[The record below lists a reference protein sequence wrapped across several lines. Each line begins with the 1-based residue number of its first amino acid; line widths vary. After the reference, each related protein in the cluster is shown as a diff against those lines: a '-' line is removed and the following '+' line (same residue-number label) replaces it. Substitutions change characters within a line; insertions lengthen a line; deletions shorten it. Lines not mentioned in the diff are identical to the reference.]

1 MKKTAFIRL
10 YGIVQGVGLR
20 YQVYRKAT
28 ELGLKGYAKNLV
40 DGSVEIEAEGDER
53 DILSLLDFIKN
64 DIRYARVEDIDITWR
79 EYRGEYMDFNIH

>member
-28 ELGLKGYAKNLV
+28 ELGLNGYAKNLA
-40 DGSVEIEAEGDER
+40 DGSVEIEVEGEEQ
-53 DILSLLDFIKN
+53 DIFNLINFIKN
-64 DIRYARVEDIDITWR
+64 DIRYARVEDVDTKWQDYKGKYI
-79 EYRGEYMDFNIH
+79 GFNIH